1 MLFRRIIFC
10 ALFVGLLSGLLFSGF
25 QYFSV
30 SPIIFQAEAFELSE
44 PVSEPVVDD
53 HHHGQSA
60 GAAHSHDTEAWAPE
74 DGTERTLYS
83 ILSNVLAGI
92 GFAAVV
98 LALMSQLQLQGITK
112 LSPLKGLLW
121 GTAGFI
127 AFFAAPGIGL
137 PPEIPGIEA
146 APIENRQSWWTFTVI
161 ASGLGLAVLAFA
173 KGYFKVLGLVLMA
186 LPFIIGAPHVVGP
199 EFAHPDAAAVSTLVE
214 LHQQFIIASGISNL
228 IFWLAIGGLSAWALN
243 RKILVNDLDGG
254 HAPV

>member
-10 ALFVGLLSGLLFSGF
+10 ALFVGLLSGLLFSAV

-30 SPIIFQAEAFELSE
+30 SPIIFQAEEFEIAE
-44 PVSEPVVDD
+44 PAPVLAD
-53 HHHGQSA
+53 HHHGSA
-60 GAAHSHDTEAWAPE
+60 AAHVHDAEAWGPE
-74 DGTERTLYS
+74 DGTERTLYT

-98 LALMSQLQLQGITK
+98 LALMSQLQLQGLTK

-121 GTAGFI
+121 GAAGFI

-146 APIENRQSWWTFTVI
+146 APIDNRQGWWTLTVM
-161 ASGLGLAVLAFA
+161 ASGIGLAVLAFA
-173 KGYFKVLGLVLMA
+173 KGYFKLLGPVLIA
-186 LPFIIGAPHVVGP
+186 LPFLIGAPHVAGP
-199 EFAHPDAAAVSTLVE
+199 EFAHPDASAVSTLME
-214 LHQQFIIASGISNL
+214 LHHQFIIASGVCNL

-243 RKILVNDLDGG
+243 RKVLVNELDGG
-254 HAPV
+254 HAPA